1 MAKPSICVMGLI
13 ASIVSMAFHMP
24 GVDAFDT
31 DEFLEH
37 ATNEELAE
45 FLPGYTLDADGNLVA
60 EVSHPEARGLADSS
74 PSIDDLPP
82 LEPFDLE
89 EFLDDEN
96 VINVGD
102 FFEGGV

>member
-1 MAKPSICVMGLI
+1 MAKPSICVVGLI

-24 GVDAFDT
+24 GVDAFDI

-37 ATNEELAE
+37 ATNKELAE
-45 FLPGYTLDADGNLVA
+45 FLPGYTVDADGNLVA
-60 EVSHPEARGLADSS
+60 EVSHPEARGLADSF

-82 LEPFDLE
+82 FDPFDSE
-89 EFLDDEN
+89 EPSNLEN

-102 FFEGGV
+102 FFEGGL